1 MKVNQAIKYRLYP
14 TIKQEEILW
23 RTISNT
29 RKMYNMM
36 LGDYWKQLD
45 FAKQCEERGEERPK
59 CGVRYATYFKKENE
73 FFCETDAMAYSNAW
87 QTVQKSLKS
96 YFSRPEVGKPKFK
109 SYYNDKWSYT
119 TNNIHRN
126 TITVENNRIRIPKVG
141 FVKIRLHTPFPEN
154 STFSSMTIEKT
165 RSGHWYVSICFQ
177 YEKDYPVFELNP
189 EKSVGLD
196 YSATNLYVDNRG
208 NSPMNP
214 KFYKQNE
221 EKLANAERK
230 LSTCQKGS
238 NNRNK
243 ARIRVAKVSEDIANK
258 RKDFLWKL
266 AHSIATNDEIHYVFV
281 EDLDLKKMSKRR
293 KELKLGKSTTDNS
306 WGKFLLMLDMKLKE
320 NGKQLV
326 KIDRYFPSSQRCSVC
341 GELNSETKDLSIREW
356 VCPHC
361 GTKHDRDVNAAIN
374 IRNEGI
380 RMIKEQNI

>member
-14 TIKQEEILW
+14 TVKQEEILW

-73 FFCETDAMAYSNAW
+73 FFCETDSMAYANAW

-165 RSGHWYVSICFQ
+165 RSGHWYVTIDLAGLRGTVRSSI
-177 YEKDYPVFELNP
+177 
-189 EKSVGLD
+189 
-196 YSATNLYVDNRG
+196 
-208 NSPMNP
+208 
-214 KFYKQNE
+214 
-221 EKLANAERK
+221 RK
-230 LSTCQKGS
+230 LPSPLPEYREPALS
-238 NNRNK
+238 SVPSLFRRDSLPN
-243 ARIRVAKVSEDIANK
+243 VDSEDTQLEYDVFISHASEDKDEVVRPLAKDENEIKRILNIA
-258 RKDFLWKL
+258 
-266 AHSIATNDEIHYVFV
+266 V
-281 EDLDLKKMSKRR
+281 EQFNEMTIFNLEKV
-293 KELKLGKSTTDNS
+293 E
-306 WGKFLLMLDMKLKE
+306 
-320 NGKQLV
+320 
-326 KIDRYFPSSQRCSVC
+326 
-341 GELNSETKDLSIREW
+341 ETE
-356 VCPHC
+356 
-361 GTKHDRDVNAAIN
+361 
-374 IRNEGI
+374 
-380 RMIKEQNI
+380 EQKPLF